1 MSCSSVPCRANES
14 FGSSEPFGSSESS
27 NVPTTGLTVGPG
39 GVHLT
44 KGERR
49 MMHSLLDREEGETRL
64 VASKHAEEV
73 IDKLISLGFIE
84 VKVTE
89 AGRAFMD
96 AT

>member
-1 MSCSSVPCRANES
+1 MSPMSVPCR
-14 FGSSEPFGSSESS
+14 SSTYSTDA
-27 NVPTTGLTVGPG
+27 PTSTSGPTSTLN

-49 MMHSLLDREEGETRL
+49 MMHSLLDREEGEARL

-73 IDKLISLGFIE
+73 VERLITLGFIE

-89 AGRAFMD
+89 AGRTFMD